1 MKGQLG
7 YRGREG
13 RPEGRSRSRKG
24 RKGVE
29 ILGADGVKAHE
40 SPSGFMLDLCWFSP
54 HSCGIDGMITK
65 KYEKK

>member
-40 SPSGFMLDLCWFSP
+40 SPCWIYVGFMLVQPSFLRD
-54 HSCGIDGMITK
+54 
-65 KYEKK
+65 